1 MFSLPK
7 TPAEVTATLLCLLIV
22 GAFIRVYLFA

>member
-7 TPAEVTATLLCLLIV
+7 TATEITATLLCLLIV
-22 GAFIRVYLFA
+22 GTFIKVYLFA